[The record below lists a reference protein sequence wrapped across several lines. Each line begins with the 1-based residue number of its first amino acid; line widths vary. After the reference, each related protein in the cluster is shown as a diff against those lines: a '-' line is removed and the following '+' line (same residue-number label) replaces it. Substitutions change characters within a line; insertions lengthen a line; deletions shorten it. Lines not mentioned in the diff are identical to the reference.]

1 MNKMKSCG
9 MCKHCNPMNMC
20 GGDCEC
26 GAQSDKKITF
36 EVSQDDDIR
45 FYGEPDKEP
54 CKDYVAK

>member
-1 MNKMKSCG
+1 MKSCG